1 MEEKVAIVTGAAR
14 PWGMGRATALG
25 LAEKG
30 FDIVVADI
38 REDWGAQTVESIQQ
52 KTDRRA
58 IFVETDVSKKASAE
72 ALMEKVA
79 HTLGRIDVL
88 ANVAGVVANER
99 VEVMTEEATDHI
111 LSINLRGLMF
121 MCQAVIPAMQKSGSG
136 RIINVSSGGA
146 LQPLKG
152 NAVYSATKAGVI
164 AFTKVLAWEVA
175 PYNIVATTVAPGVVG
190 TNMGHERGPN
200 REIFEQPRRGFPFGR
215 PLHPEEV
222 AEIIV
227 YAATCPNYSLAGQ
240 TLHAN
245 AGVYMV

>member
-1 MEEKVAIVTGAAR
+1 MAEQVAIVTGAAR
-14 PWGMGRATALG
+14 PWGVGRATAMG
-25 LAEKG
+25 LASKG

-38 REDWGAQTVESIQQ
+38 REDWGAEAVESIRKETGQ
-52 KTDRRA
+52 RA
-58 IFVETDVSKKASAE
+58 IFVETDVSKKSSAE
-72 ALMEKVA
+72 ALMKQTEA
-79 HTLGRIDVL
+79 ALGRIDVL
-88 ANVAGVVANER
+88 ANVAGIMANER
-99 VEVMTEEATDHI
+99 VEVMTEEAADRLI
-111 LSINLRGLMF
+111 SINLRGLMF
-121 MCQAVIPAMQKSGSG
+121 MCQAVIPSMQKVEAG
-136 RIINVSSGGA
+136 RIVNVSSGGA

-152 NAVYSATKAGVI
+152 NAVYAATKAGVI

-175 PYNIVATTVAPGVVG
+175 PFNIVATTVAPGVVG
-190 TNMGHERGPN
+190 TNMGLERGPDQ
-200 REIFEQPRRGFPFGR
+200 EIFDQPRRGFPFGR